1 MANFKEGEIV
11 TDIKTGKKFRVEGG
25 SLELDPQQ
33 YGRIEGKFTS
43 PASAVPKAAAAFN
56 ATEEEMTE
64 KEFTQKRQKAAIK
77 NYEQAKPTLRR
88 AAALAL
94 PTAAGIVPA
103 MMGAGPLAAGVIGA
117 GGTAYNQLAG
127 LEPNSPMQIFLAGAI
142 PYAAQ
147 KGVNLFKEG
156 YKALGKAAVP
166 GVTRTAGVEAGIQK
180 VGGIPNVINR
190 ANAPKASKAAY
201 EIAEAQSPLPVDEI
215 TNTIESVATK
225 TGKAIP
231 NRPAI
236 RQLRET
242 IKNIKPPVE
251 IPEVPAAP
259 NMAAYVAGKNK
270 AAAQLVEN
278 LRKQPTEVSYKEV
291 MNEVNGLRAQ
301 AEMAFNKRNSVSGT
315 TLSKAA
321 SELLDKMDE
330 ISPAIKKAN
339 ALYRREQSIEKIS
352 KVLSNPRPD
361 VKLGELMLQDDL
373 VRGIIPFKDQ
383 KFLENVARQIASIG
397 TTASPYAG
405 MGGRFLNLIAT
416 PLANAMS
423 NPTGRFLMRQTFKD
437 GKVTAPGLAVVA
449 QFMRAYEASG
459 ADEQE

>member
-43 PASAVPKAAAAFN
+43 PASAIPKAAAAFN

-94 PTAAGIVPA
+94 P
-103 MMGAGPLAAGVIGA
+103 
-117 GGTAYNQLAG
+117 
-127 LEPNSPMQIFLAGAI
+127 S
-142 PYAAQ
+142 AAQ